1 MDEEMRLQAIIDN
14 PYARDQDAINRA
26 SQALY
31 VLKLRQGLNRSS
43 PTAVSQAADLNS
55 QLADAR
61 HRLNRVSAS
70 LTRLDD
76 VYRLLAAGI
85 PVQVVESYD
94 IFAKDPITNK
104 DANPKF
110 TVGEDGVYNS
120 RTTTKEQAKDYVA
133 ENLRKLQIIRA
144 SVRDYG
150 YGLRTG
156 ITGLEAKIK
165 NLGFKVEPDYNAP
178 GMHPA
183 AEAAYQGGSKAPA
196 SFALSRSPERKQEA
210 LGFIPAPTPTV
221 ESEDIQSLEEGNTAS
236 FVPIVNKGSKKAK
249 SKVAKAIKNAQPARS
264 NKLAA
269 PKPQVNKKSAP
280 VSKLKKKNR

>member
-1 MDEEMRLQAIIDN
+1 MDEEMRLRAIIDN
-14 PYARDQDAINRA
+14 PRSDSDAKAQARK
-26 SQALY
+26 ALY
-31 VLKLRQGLNRSS
+31 VLSLRQGLNRSS

-61 HRLNRVSAS
+61 HRLNRVRAS

-133 ENLRKLQIIRA
+133 ENLRKLQIIRV

-150 YGLRTG
+150 YGLSTG
-156 ITGLEAKIK
+156 ITGLEAKIT
-165 NLGFKVEPDYNAP
+165 NLGFKPDPNYGAP
-178 GMHPA
+178 GNPTP
-183 AEAAYQGGSKAPA
+183 AEASYQGSSIATP
-196 SFALSRSPERKQEA
+196 SFALYRSPERKQEA
-210 LGFIPAPTPTV
+210 SGFTPAPIPTV
-221 ESEDIQSLEEGNTAS
+221 EAEDLQRLEEGDTAS
-236 FVPIVNKGSKKAK
+236 VVPLINKGSKKAK

-264 NKLAA
+264 NTLAA
-269 PKPQVNKKSAP
+269 PKP
-280 VSKLKKKNR
+280 SKAVLKKPLPKPKGRR